1 MRFWGRAAL
10 VAMFLSLMG
19 IGTAIGP
26 HEAWTAEKKPE
37 KKKEMPLRDRLALPS
52 HVQMRAMMVPIKH
65 RYQSVS
71 AITMFLEADVR
82 KEVGAI
88 CRKVPRIRDA
98 ILSVLSI
105 EPIPTRKGKLV
116 LTGVAERLI
125 GRINKR
131 LGETTVRSIHIE
143 PGLVRMGGGD
153 GISRRPFATINGC
166 QGIKEIE
173 LDIVKEEQ
181 KKKREE
187 Q

>member
-1 MRFWGRAAL
+1 M
-10 VAMFLSLMG
+10 
-19 IGTAIGP
+19 
-26 HEAWTAEKKPE
+26 E
-37 KKKEMPLRDRLALPS
+37 PS
-52 HVQMRAMMVPIKH
+52 
-65 RYQSVS
+65 
-71 AITMFLEADVR
+71 
-82 KEVGAI
+82 
-88 CRKVPRIRDA
+88 
-98 ILSVLSI
+98 
-105 EPIPTRKGKLV
+105 PTRKGKLV

-125 GRINKR
+125 GRINER

-143 PGLVRMGGGD
+143 PGLVRMGGGN